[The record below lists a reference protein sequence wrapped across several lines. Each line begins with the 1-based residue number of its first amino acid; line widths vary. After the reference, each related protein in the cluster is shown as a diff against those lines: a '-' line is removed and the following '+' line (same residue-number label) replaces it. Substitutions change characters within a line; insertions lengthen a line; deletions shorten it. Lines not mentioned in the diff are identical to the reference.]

1 MPASVFSKKRFK
13 SLLEMVCAYTP
24 QTESPEVSLWR
35 CRDDQVNFVCIRE
48 RLLNKGPNNRTGSGC
63 WMKPVP
69 KLGRSCWSWACR
81 KIIPPGEMTLGI
93 LRNRDGFLHI
103 SLVLIIIGDTKLV
116 IKATLTI
123 LKIITKVI
131 MSVWRE
137 ILLRN
142 AKLQISKMTVQC
154 FSVLT

>member
-1 MPASVFSKKRFK
+1 
-13 SLLEMVCAYTP
+13 
-24 QTESPEVSLWR
+24 
-35 CRDDQVNFVCIRE
+35 
-48 RLLNKGPNNRTGSGC
+48 
-63 WMKPVP
+63 
-69 KLGRSCWSWACR
+69 
-81 KIIPPGEMTLGI
+81 MTLGI
-93 LRNRDGFLHI
+93 LRNRDGFPHI
-103 SLVLIIIGDTKLV
+103 PLVLIIIGDTKLV

-131 MSVWRE
+131 MSIWRE